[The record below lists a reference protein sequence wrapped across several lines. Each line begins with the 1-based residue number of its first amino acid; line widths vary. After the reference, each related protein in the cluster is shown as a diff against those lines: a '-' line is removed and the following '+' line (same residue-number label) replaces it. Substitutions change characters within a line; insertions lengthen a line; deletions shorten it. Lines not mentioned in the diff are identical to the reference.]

1 MKLSMEF
8 EDGTV
13 VSAEA
18 NPKTFM
24 GLATKRAFKRQFDVP
39 PVVLS
44 LMGHAFDDDGNLNA
58 ELSDEQLQHI
68 DEEYM
73 AFIVWLELCRRSDDM
88 PDGDWDEIADRIV
101 DVEIDQSEGPTQA
114 ATST

>member
-1 MKLSMEF
+1 MRLSMEF
-8 EDGTV
+8 EDGTTV
-13 VSAEA
+13 EAEG

-24 GLATKRAFKRQFDVP
+24 GLASKRAFKRQFDVP

-44 LMGHAFDDDGNLNA
+44 LMSHAFDDDGQLNG

-68 DEEYM
+68 DEEYL
-73 AFIVWLELCRRSDDM
+73 AFLVWLELCRRTNDM
-88 PDGDWDEIADRIV
+88 PDGDWDEIADRVV
-101 DVEIDQSEGPTQA
+101 DVEIDAGEDPTEA